1 MRRFEYLKMRCWMR
15 LGLLCARKGG
25 KNARNSM
32 VAGIDAAD
40 MTDMDEQTRKMILEY
55 REKLSRITYA

>member
-1 MRRFEYLKMRCWMR
+1 MR

-32 VAGIDAAD
+32 VAGIDA
-40 MTDMDEQTRKMILEY
+40 EQTRKMILEY